1 MQLTKREK
9 LLIAI
14 FVVLMFITAYYI
26 YFYQPLI
33 RDIQTMS
40 NEAEKVGDMS
50 ALTKSKQQ
58 QLMAL
63 KQEYESLS
71 KKVSE
76 TIENLKWLDDQPGLV
91 VHLHEIFSSRSI
103 REYIEFGDLEMQNDF
118 CTMPVN
124 VHFTTSYSDFKDI
137 LAQLERSPYKNHIQS
152 LDVQAI
158 DEGRTVSVNL
168 SLKFYFKPVPSQQGI
183 EYPFV
188 ENGVYGK
195 DNPFLSSGQ

>member
-9 LLIAI
+9 VLIAI

-40 NEAEKVGDMS
+40 NEVEEVGDVS

-58 QLMAL
+58 QLVAL

-76 TIENLKWLDDQPGLV
+76 TLESLMWLDDQPGLV

-103 REYIEFGDLEMQNDF
+103 REYIEFGDLEMQDDF
-118 CTMPVN
+118 CAMPVSVN
-124 VHFTTSYSDFKDI
+124 FTASYSDFKDI
-137 LAQLERSPYKNHIQS
+137 LVQLECSPYKNHIQS
-152 LDVQAI
+152 LNVQAI
-158 DEGRTVSVNL
+158 DEGRAVSVNM
-168 SLKFYFKPVPSQQGI
+168 SLKFYFKPVPSKQGI

-188 ENGVYGK
+188 KDGVYGK